1 MKMPA
6 GVLAALLVPA
16 FLLAGAIAQPAVA
29 QDKKADKKMEK
40 SAAGKAAVKQITSDD
55 KASAYEVTYKP
66 GDERSISPGHRVVR
80 ALQGGTLERTHA
92 DGKKEKVEYKT
103 GQVRINKP
111 TQGYTTRNIGK
122 AEVQLY
128 VVEQK

>member
-1 MKMPA
+1 MKFAA

-16 FLLAGAIAQPAVA
+16 LAMAQ
-29 QDKKADKKMEK
+29 
-40 SAAGKAAVKQITSDD
+40 GKATVKQITSDD

-80 ALQGGTLERTHA
+80 ALKGGSLERTHA
-92 DGKKEKVEYKT
+92 DGKKEKIEYKT

-111 TQGYTTRNIGK
+111 TTGYTTRNVGK
-122 AEVQLY
+122 TEVQLY

>member
-6 GVLAALLVPA
+6 AVLAVLLVPA
-16 FLLAGAIAQPAVA
+16 FLLAGAIAQPAMA
-29 QDKKADKKMEK
+29 Q
-40 SAAGKAAVKQITSDD
+40 GKATVKQITSDD

-66 GDERSISPGHRVVR
+66 GDERAIAPGHRVVR
-80 ALQGGTLERTHA
+80 ALKGGSLERTHA

-111 TQGYTTRNIGK
+111 TQGYTTKNVGK
-122 AEVQLY
+122 SEVQLY

>member
-1 MKMPA
+1 MSKPA
-6 GVLAALLVPA
+6 GVLAALLIPA
-16 FLLAGAIAQPAVA
+16 FLLAGALAEPAMA

-40 SAAGKAAVKQITSDD
+40 SAAGKATVKQITSDD